1 MHSIGQHVIHVVL
14 SQSGN
19 AAARSCRVHRVQL
32 CSAGVI
38 VGHRVVFSVVPIV
51 SARLCFMVLLFP
63 GQLVRQKNGGVLA
76 HRNGLRH
83 SATAVDR
90 HRMRSR
96 HRSVAHRPSSGC
108 RERLK
113 HRVAQHSPPPAFAAL
128 CYVMLAPAARSCWT
142 TYCSEHQPAQALLP
156 TASAGGAGPSSQG
169 APGISP
175 DHLIT

>member
-1 MHSIGQHVIHVVL
+1 ML
-14 SQSGN
+14 
-19 AAARSCRVHRVQL
+19 L

-51 SARLCFMVLLFP
+51 TARLCFMVLPFP

-90 HRMRSR
+90 RRMRSR
-96 HRSVAHRPSSGC
+96 HRSVAHRPSSGR

-113 HRVAQHSPPPAFAAL
+113 HRVAQHSPPPAFAAML
-128 CYVMLAPAARSCWT
+128 CDDGPAADYILFVADKRSC
-142 TYCSEHQPAQALLP
+142 HQLRLGVP
-156 TASAGGAGPSSQG
+156 
-169 APGISP
+169 APGFWERPGLS
-175 DHLIT
+175 